1 MPRSRGREEKITGYK
16 DPLPAPAIER
26 PSLSELSA
34 GLLIVCEMLEIPGS
48 SEQARIFASIARE
61 SLVLSRSMERKETV
75 VVQLEQ

>member
-1 MPRSRGREEKITGYK
+1 
-16 DPLPAPAIER
+16 
-26 PSLSELSA
+26 
-34 GLLIVCEMLEIPGS
+34 MLEIPGS